1 MTARKFIKNIFLTF
15 SLTAILSYAFLSC
28 EADEEITKE
37 AVSDG
42 YLSIAKETLKDSIV
56 LNARAMMGTVNKT
69 LLEQGC
75 PVKYYFAWKNDDTM
89 NIQIRAFTVGKMP
102 LRIWYT
108 VNVKIMQLNT
118 WEKQEYTGPGWI
130 KFHGD
135 NGLTLYDALTAEY
148 EDGNGGN
155 GSSTG
160 YFNAE
165 TKEIEFITNFN
176 VMLMSTDVYRQK
188 IDYSRMATYDEDFAQ
203 YERDLARYKEE
214 HGL

>member
-1 MTARKFIKNIFLTF
+1 MILGKIVKNIFLAF
-15 SLTAILSYAFLSC
+15 SLMAILSYVFPSC
-28 EADEEITKE
+28 KADEEIVQKS
-37 AVSDG
+37 VSDEN
-42 YLSIAKETLKDSIV
+42 LSVAKEILRDSIV

-69 LLEQGC
+69 LLEKGC
-75 PVKYYFAWKNDDTM
+75 PIKYYFSWKGNDSL

-135 NGLTLYDALTAEY
+135 NGLTLYDAITDEY

-165 TKEIEFITNFN
+165 TQEIEFITNFN
-176 VMLMSTDVYRQK
+176 V
-188 IDYSRMATYDEDFAQ
+188 
-203 YERDLARYKEE
+203 
-214 HGL
+214 